1 MSNKKITM
9 MKLKRIIQMLSDG
22 FSMNAICRETGSSKK
37 TVSEYKKAA
46 LATQMSYT
54 DLLCME
60 EAELARLLLP
70 STPAPPTDP
79 RKEELGKMM
88 TEIVRRLS
96 LRYANVQLVYEE
108 YYLKHT
114 THAYGYTQFKKYVKE
129 YQEAHSYSYHNV
141 YHPGEEWQIDFAG
154 DPLYLTDRKTGEV
167 TKVVVLV
174 CVMPYS
180 ELPFLMALPNAT
192 TEWFF
197 HGLNKGLEF
206 LGALPRVAKSDNMKQ
221 WVTKSDRY
229 SPTLSDGCIEW
240 ANHYHIGITA
250 CRVRKPRDKGP
261 VESAVNQLYTYIYA
275 RIQEEVFTDIDKLNF
290 RLWELL
296 NEYIRLPY
304 KGSSRLEIFEQEEK
318 PAMEPLPQEMHRFR
332 YRKEVKLGSSYHV
345 CIGQEH
351 HFYSVPYQYVSRL
364 VTVMWDTV
372 LVEVFAGNE
381 RICIHQRSFASYGYT
396 TEKDHMPP
404 SHKAY
409 ERGREQNASTLLYR
423 ASFIG
428 ASVQWAVQTL
438 LAKKE
443 FPQQAYG
450 QCNALLAL
458 VSTYGKERV
467 ENACRMMKVETST
480 ASLRMLTNILKNNRD
495 LVGQQGEPVCQT
507 PQNDCVRG
515 ASKYS
520 SVAKGKEAES

>member
-1 MSNKKITM
+1 
-9 MKLKRIIQMLSDG
+9 MLSDG
-22 FSMNAICRETGSSKK
+22 FSMNAICRETSSSKK

-46 LATQMSYT
+46 LATQSSYA

-60 EAELARLLLP
+60 ESELARLLLP
-70 STPAPPTDP
+70 PTPAPPTDA
-79 RKEELGKMM
+79 RKEELDGMM
-88 TEIVRRLS
+88 QEILRRLS

-114 THAYGYTQFKKYVKE
+114 TNAYSYTQFKKHVQDYR
-129 YQEAHSYSYHNV
+129 EAHSYSYHNV

-154 DPLYLTDRKTGEV
+154 DPLYLTDCLTGET

-197 HGLNKGLEF
+197 QGLNRGLEF
-206 LGALPRVAKSDNMKQ
+206 MGALPHIAKSDNMKQ
-221 WVTKSDRY
+221 WVNKSDRY
-229 SPTLSDGCIEW
+229 SPALSDGCAEW
-240 ANHYHIGITA
+240 ANYYHISVTA

-275 RIQEEVFTDIDKLNF
+275 RIQEEVFTDIDQLNR

-296 NEYIRLPY
+296 DEYVRLPY
-304 KGSSRLEIFEQEEK
+304 KGSCRLEIFEHEEK
-318 PAMEPLPQEMHRFR
+318 PAMEPLPLELHRFR

-345 CIGQEH
+345 CVGSEH
-351 HFYSVPYQYVSRL
+351 HFYSVPYQYVSQT
-364 VTVMWDTV
+364 VTVMWDTSM
-372 LVEVFAGNE
+372 VEVFVGNE
-381 RICIHQRSFASYGYT
+381 RVCTHQRSFVPYGYS

-404 SHKAY
+404 AHLAY
-409 ERGREQNASTLLYR
+409 ERSREQNASTLLYR

-428 ASVQWAVQTL
+428 PSVQWAIQAL
-438 LAKKE
+438 LDKKE

-458 VSTYGKERV
+458 VSSYGKDRV
-467 ENACRMMKVETST
+467 EKACLMMKTETST
-480 ASLRMLTNILKNNRD
+480 VSIRVLSNILKNNRD
-495 LVGQQGEPVCQT
+495 LAGQQDGVISNP
-507 PQNDCVRG
+507 PQNDNVRG
-515 ASKYS
+515 ASEYS
-520 SVAKGKEAES
+520 SVIKGKEAES

>member
-1 MSNKKITM
+1 

-22 FSMNAICRETGSSKK
+22 ISMNAICRETSSSKK

-46 LATQMSYT
+46 LATQKSYT
-54 DLLCME
+54 ELLSME
-60 EAELARLLLP
+60 ESELAGLLLP
-70 STPAPPTDP
+70 PTPAPPTDS
-79 RKEELGKMM
+79 RKEELDGMM
-88 TEIVRRLS
+88 QEVLRRLS

-108 YYLKHT
+108 YYLKRASS
-114 THAYGYTQFKKYVKE
+114 AYSYTQFKKHVKD
-129 YQEAHSYSYHNV
+129 YKEAHSYSYHNV

-154 DPLYLTDRKTGEV
+154 DPLYLTDRKTGVV

-261 VESAVNQLYTYIYA
+261 VESAVKQLYTYIYA
-275 RIQEEVFTDIDKLNF
+275 RIQEEVFGDIDQLNL

-296 NEYIRLPY
+296 DEYIRLPY

-318 PAMEPLPQEMHRFR
+318 PVMEPLSQEMHRFR
-332 YRKEVKLGSSYHV
+332 YRKEVKLSSTYHV
-345 CIGQEH
+345 CVGHER
-351 HFYSVPYQYVSRL
+351 HFYSVPYQYVSQQVSVL
-364 VTVMWDTV
+364 WDTE
-372 LVEVFAGNE
+372 LIEVFAGNE
-381 RICIHQRSFASYGYT
+381 RICIHQRSFARYGYST
-396 TEKDHMPP
+396 NPDHMPP

-409 ERGREQNASTLLYR
+409 ERSKEQNASTLLYR

-428 ASVQWAVQTL
+428 ASVQWTVQTL

-467 ENACRMMKVETST
+467 ENACRMMKTETST
-480 ASLRMLTNILKNNRD
+480 ASLRVLTNILKNNRD
-495 LVGQQGEPVCQT
+495 LAMQQGEPAYQT
-507 PQNDCVRG
+507 PQNDNVRG
-515 ASKYS
+515 AFNYS
-520 SVAKGKEAES
+520 SVTKGKEAES